1 MSLTVLAAVLAAAL
15 LHASWN
21 ALGKAASGKAGDVV
35 AVGVG
40 AGVLAAAALP
50 FLPLPARASWPQLA
64 ASAVIHL
71 AYFKLLAL
79 AYRTGDLSVT
89 YPLMRGAPPLV
100 TALGAWLLL
109 GEPLSAN
116 GWAAVGLVVAGAAV
130 LTVEGLRA
138 RHASAQSLAIVGA
151 NILVIVAYTLIDGS
165 GVRASGHAPSYIAWL
180 FALTALVLVMARPWL
195 GARGLPQSRGAWG
208 LLAAGAACTLGSY
221 GLVLWAMTLAPI
233 GLVAALRETSIVFGT
248 LMAAA
253 WLRERVSAP
262 RWAGVALIAAGAAAM
277 RLA

>member
-15 LHASWN
+15 LHAGWN
-21 ALGKAASGKAGDVV
+21 AIGKAASGKAGDVV

-40 AGVLAAAALP
+40 AGVLAAVALP
-50 FLPLPARASWPQLA
+50 FLPLPARTSWPQLA

-71 AYFKLLAL
+71 AYFRLLAA
-79 AYRTGDLSVT
+79 AYRTGDLSVA

-100 TALGAWLLL
+100 TALGAWWLLA
-109 GEPLSAN
+109 EPLSPG
-116 GWAAVGLVVAGAAV
+116 GWTAVGLVVAGAAV
-130 LTVEGLRA
+130 LAIDGLRA
-138 RHASAQSLAIVGA
+138 RHASARSLAIVGA

-180 FALTALVLVMARPWL
+180 FALSALVLVLARPWL